1 MLKVELEN
9 DKQTRT
15 ALVKA
20 KEALLAYAVANWQ
33 SNGRFSL
40 LAQLP
45 CPDLEAT
52 VPSPEG
58 EQTTPC
64 GTAYAN
70 GIGYFPWRT
79 LNIDALYSGDG
90 ECLLY
95 AVSPAYKSAPVAAI
109 NPDSYGQFQV
119 VDDTGVIIQ
128 GNVPEERPVAIIF
141 DPGKGLDGQ
150 DRDKSGGGKCG
161 RDYGNIAA
169 YLDSDGVTDNAAI
182 NPGVDNIIDQFVH
195 RYEGS
200 EQGANPLNDSL
211 ITITHEELWQAL
223 EPVITDASFDAAM
236 KNLTEAIAVCFAA
249 YGAAN
254 TNDNL
259 PMPAALDLNG
269 GEYRRNADYDDSA
282 DFTSAFAGRL
292 PYDVSNAN
300 TETGVIKNYIFD
312 NTFCD
317 PIDLPSTG
325 VVDNINFTDDSGDDE
340 GEYFD
345 LWQNW
350 KDHFFYA
357 VSNRFKP
364 DGAGSAAP
372 CDPAG
377 TDCVDVGGTEYAA
390 IVFFSGLKQEPPA
403 PAQVRYAPPF
413 EPDDKDDVIN
423 YLENGNPGKF
433 PDNTGSASFNVVGG
447 TSNDIMFCIKEDMSV
462 VECP

>member
-1 MLKVELEN
+1 MMKVELEN
-9 DKQTRT
+9 DEQTRT

-20 KEALLAYAVANWQ
+20 KEALLAYAVTNWQ
-33 SNGRFSL
+33 NNGRLSMVG
-40 LAQLP
+40 QLP
-45 CPDLEAT
+45 CPDWNNAT
-52 VPSPEG
+52 PEG
-58 EQTTPC
+58 EQSAPC
-64 GTAYAN
+64 GTTFAN

-119 VDDTGVIIQ
+119 VDNTGVVIQ

-141 DPGKGLDGQ
+141 DPGKGLDDQ
-150 DRDKSGGGKCG
+150 DRDQSGGGKCG
-161 RDYGNIAA
+161 LDYGNIAA
-169 YLDSDGVTDNAAI
+169 YLDNDGVTDNAAI
-182 NPGVDNIIDQFVH
+182 DPNTNNIIEQVVH

-211 ITITHEELWQAL
+211 ITLTHGELWQAL
-223 EPVITDASFDAAM
+223 ESAITDASFDAAM

-259 PMPAALDLNG
+259 PMPAPLDLNG

-300 TETGVIKNYIFD
+300 SETGVGANYIFA

-317 PIDLPSTG
+317 AIDLPSTG
-325 VVDNINFTDDSGDDE
+325 AVDNINFTDDAGSDI

-357 VSNRFKP
+357 VSTRFKP
-364 DGAGSAAP
+364 DGDGSAAA
-372 CDPAG
+372 CNPAG

-390 IVFFSGLKQEPPA
+390 IIFFSGLKQA
-403 PAQVRYAPPF
+403 GQVRYAPPF
-413 EPDDKDDVIN
+413 EADDKEDINN
-423 YLENGNPGKF
+423 YLEDGNPGNF
-433 PDNTGSASFNVVGG
+433 PDNTGNASYDAVAG
-447 TSNDIMFCIKEDMSV
+447 TSNDVMFCIKEDMSV
-462 VECP
+462 VECL